1 MQVHEWHSPKVPATL
16 LDCLTSRF
24 QAAQPGHVWSR
35 EMLASVGGFD
45 ESFRYLFDI
54 NLYASLLARGER
66 CIPLDRP
73 VAGYR
78 FHPSSKT
85 VAEGGLFEAEWDR
98 IRDRFVP
105 TLPFHE
111 RIVARHRL
119 AMRRS
124 ATRYTQAA
132 REQAA
137 GHRAEAWATFASAFA
152 LYPPSLLGR
161 SGLGCVR
168 RLFLGGA

>member
-1 MQVHEWHSPKVPATL
+1 
-16 LDCLTSRF
+16 
-24 QAAQPGHVWSR
+24 
-35 EMLASVGGFD
+35 
-45 ESFRYLFDI
+45 
-54 NLYASLLARGER
+54 
-66 CIPLDRP
+66 

-78 FHPSSKT
+78 FHASSKT
-85 VAEGGLFEAEWDR
+85 VAEGEKFEAEWDR

-105 TLPFHE
+105 TLPLHQL
-111 RIVARHRL
+111 IVARHRL

-124 ATRYTQAA
+124 TTRYTQAA

-137 GHRAEAWATFASAFA
+137 GQRAAARATFASAFA
-152 LYPPSLLGR
+152 NYPPSLLGR